1 MNAKRS
7 FLAELKRR
15 NVLRAAILY
24 IGAVW
29 ALAQGIAQL
38 APAFDAPGWITRWFV
53 IAAAIAFPFWLVF
66 AWIFEFTAHGLK
78 REDTLPSD
86 PVRVQST
93 ARRLDFAIISVL
105 AVAVVL
111 LLTNTF
117 VWHKGSGLE
126 SQSAD
131 AIQALAKVPAKSVAV
146 LPLRNESGDPKQDY
160 FSDGL
165 SETMISELVQI
176 NALKVIGKNSSFQ
189 FRNSRDSPAEIAAKL
204 GVANLLEGSVR
215 VSGRHLRVM
224 VELVRARD
232 ASDLWSQTYDRNLE
246 DVFAVQS
253 DIAHAVAAALQIKLA
268 GSPVG
273 SEEKPAS
280 GNVAAYRAML
290 QGRAIARHG
299 TAAAYHQGIVVL
311 EGALRDDPQYA
322 YVYGL
327 LSNYWI
333 NFGVTLSGTAQ
344 QQAFLKG
351 RENAAHEFDL
361 APDTASAHIDRAYV
375 LSVLDLDQTAAL
387 AEYRHG
393 YELAPNDGSAISFLA
408 LQLGTV
414 GEWQSSAS
422 FYRKAITTDP
432 LRPDWYA
439 ILADDLIMLNQLPDA
454 EQALRTALALQ
465 SDFPGLHQQL
475 TVIDILRGDAQAAQR
490 EAAQEAAADYREW
503 AVAMAAQIA
512 GTAQADPAL
521 QRYIARNSATQP
533 FTIGNLYAVRRQP
546 DPMFEW
552 LNKAWASHD
561 ATLAILM
568 FDPFMLRYRNDPRF
582 AALSREL
589 GLPTDAKATP

>member
-1 MNAKRS
+1 MNTKPS

-15 NVLRAAILY
+15 NVLRAGVLY

-38 APAFDAPGWITRWFV
+38 APVFGAPGWITRWFV
-53 IAAAIAFPFWLVF
+53 IAAAVAFPFWLVF
-66 AWIFEFTAHGLK
+66 AWIFEFTARGLK
-78 REDTLPSD
+78 REDALPAD
-86 PVRVQST
+86 PVRVQSA
-93 ARRLDFAIISVL
+93 ARRLDFAIIAVL
-105 AVAVVL
+105 TVAVVL

-117 VWHKGSGLE
+117 VWHKGSGFE
-126 SQSAD
+126 SQSAG
-131 AIQALAKVPAKSVAV
+131 AKSVAV
-146 LPLRNESGDPKQDY
+146 LPLTNESGDAKQDY

-165 SETMISELVQI
+165 SETLISELVQI

-189 FRNSRDSPAEIAAKL
+189 FRNSKDSPAEIGARL
-204 GVANLLEGSVR
+204 GAANLLEGSVR

-253 DIAHAVAAALQIKLA
+253 DIARAVAAALQVKLA
-268 GSPVG
+268 GKPMG

-280 GNVAAYRAML
+280 GNVAAYRSML

-299 TAAAYHQGIVVL
+299 TAAAYRRGIAVL
-311 EGALRDDPQYA
+311 GGALRDDPQYA

-333 NFGVTLSGTAQ
+333 NLGVDLSGAAQ
-344 QQAFLKG
+344 QQAFVKG

-361 APDTASAHIDRAYV
+361 APHTASAHIDRAYV

-387 AEYRHG
+387 AEYRRG

-414 GEWQSSAS
+414 GEWRSSAR

-439 ILADDLIMLNQLPDA
+439 ILADDLIMLKQLSGA
-454 EQALRTALALQ
+454 EQALHTALALQ
-465 SDFPGLHQQL
+465 ADFPGLHQQL

-490 EAAQEAAADYREW
+490 DAVQEASTDYREW
-503 AVAMAAQIA
+503 AVAMAAQICGA
-512 GTAQADPAL
+512 AKADAAL
-521 QRYIARNSATQP
+521 QKYVARNGATEP
-533 FTIGNLYAVRRQP
+533 FTVANLYAVRRQP
-546 DPMFEW
+546 DRMFEW
-552 LNKAWASHD
+552 LHKAWAAHD
-561 ATLAILM
+561 TTLAILM
-568 FDPFMLRYRNDPRF
+568 FDPFVLRYGNDPRF
-582 AALSREL
+582 AAFCMKL
-589 GLPTDAKATP
+589 GLPTTPGAKRAP

>member
-1 MNAKRS
+1 MNAKPS

-24 IGAVW
+24 VGAVW

-38 APAFDAPGWITRWFV
+38 APVFGAPGWITKWFI
-53 IAAAIAFPFWLVF
+53 IAAAIAFPFWLAF
-66 AWIFEFTAHGLK
+66 ARIFEFTAHGLK
-78 REDTLPSD
+78 REDALPSD
-86 PVRVQST
+86 PVRVQSA
-93 ARRLDFAIISVL
+93 ARRLDFAIIAVL
-105 AVAVVL
+105 AIAVVL

-126 SQSAD
+126 SPSA
-131 AIQALAKVPAKSVAV
+131 VPAKSVAV

-189 FRNSRDSPAEIAAKL
+189 FRDSKDSPAEIAAKL

-215 VSGRHLRVM
+215 VSGSHLRVM

-232 ASDLWSQTYDRNLE
+232 ATDLWSQTYDRRLE

-253 DIAHAVAAALQIKLA
+253 DIAHAVATALQVKLA
-268 GSPVG
+268 AKPVG

-299 TAAAYHQGIVVL
+299 TSAAYRHGIAVL
-311 EGALRDDPQYA
+311 EGALRDDPRYA

-333 NFGVTLSGTAQ
+333 NFGVTLSGAAQ

-351 RENAAHEFDL
+351 RENAAREFDL

-387 AEYRHG
+387 AEYRRG
-393 YELAPNDGSAISFLA
+393 YELAPNDGSAVSFLA

-414 GEWQSSAS
+414 GEWQSSAG

-439 ILADDLIMLNQLPDA
+439 ILADDLIMLKQLPAA
-454 EQALRTALALQ
+454 EQALHTAVALQ
-465 SDFPGLHQQL
+465 ADFPGLHQQL
-475 TVIDILRGDAQAAQR
+475 TVIDILRGNARAAQR
-490 EAAQEAAADYREW
+490 DAAQEASADYREW

-512 GTAQADPAL
+512 GAAQADMAL
-521 QRYIARNSATQP
+521 KGYIARNGTTQP
-533 FTIGNLYAVRRQP
+533 FTIADLYALRRQP
-546 DPMFEW
+546 DLMFEW

-561 ATLAILM
+561 TTLAILM
-568 FDPFMLRYRNDPRF
+568 FDPFILRYRNDPRF
-582 AALSREL
+582 AAFRKEL
-589 GLPTDAKATP
+589 GLPTTIGRKAAS

>member
-1 MNAKRS
+1 VNAKPS

-15 NVLRAAILY
+15 NVLRAGVLY

-38 APAFDAPGWITRWFV
+38 APVFGAPGWITRWFV
-53 IAAAIAFPFWLVF
+53 IAAAIAFPFWLAF
-66 AWIFEFTAHGLK
+66 AWIFEFTARGLK
-78 REDTLPSD
+78 REDALPADS
-86 PVRVQST
+86 VRVQSA
-93 ARRLDFAIISVL
+93 ARRLDFAIIAVL
-105 AVAVVL
+105 TVAVVL

-126 SQSAD
+126 SQSAN
-131 AIQALAKVPAKSVAV
+131 AKSVAV
-146 LPLRNESGDPKQDY
+146 LPLTNESGDSKQDY

-165 SETMISELVQI
+165 SETLISELVRI
-176 NALKVIGKNSSFQ
+176 DALKVIGKNSSFQ
-189 FRNSRDSPAEIAAKL
+189 FRNSKISPAEIGARL

-224 VELVRARD
+224 VELVRVKD

-253 DIAHAVAAALQIKLA
+253 DIARAVAAALQVKLA
-268 GSPVG
+268 GKPMG

-299 TAAAYHQGIVVL
+299 TAAAYHQGIGVL

-333 NFGVTLSGTAQ
+333 NMGVDLSGAEQ
-344 QQAFLKG
+344 QQAFVRG

-361 APDTASAHIDRAYV
+361 APHTASAHIDRAYV

-387 AEYRHG
+387 AEYRRG

-414 GEWQSSAS
+414 GEWRSSAG

-439 ILADDLIMLNQLPDA
+439 ILADDLIMLKQLSGA
-454 EQALRTALALQ
+454 GQALHTALALQ
-465 SDFPGLHQQL
+465 ADFPGLHQQL

-490 EAAQEAAADYREW
+490 DAAQEASTDYREW

-512 GTAQADPAL
+512 GAAQADAAL
-521 QRYIARNSATQP
+521 QKYVARNGTTQP
-533 FTIGNLYAVRRQP
+533 FTIANLYAIRRQP
-546 DPMFEW
+546 DRMFEW
-552 LNKAWASHD
+552 LNKAWAAHD
-561 ATLAILM
+561 TTLAILM
-568 FDPFMLRYRNDPRF
+568 FDPFVLRYRNDSRF
-582 AALSREL
+582 IAFCKEL
-589 GLPTDAKATP
+589 GLPTTLGAKQIL

>member
-1 MNAKRS
+1 VNGKRS
-7 FLAELKRR
+7 FLTELKRR
-15 NVLRAAILY
+15 NVLRAGVLY

-38 APAFDAPGWITRWFV
+38 APVFGAPGWIARWFV
-53 IAAAIAFPFWLVF
+53 IAAAVAFPFWLVF
-66 AWIFEFTAHGLK
+66 AWIFEFTARGLQ
-78 REDTLPSD
+78 REDALPSD
-86 PVRVQST
+86 PVRVQSA
-93 ARRLDFAIISVL
+93 ARRLDFAIIAVL

-131 AIQALAKVPAKSVAV
+131 AKSVAV
-146 LPLRNESGDPKQDY
+146 LPLTNESGDPKQDY

-165 SETMISELVQI
+165 SETLISELVQI

-189 FRNSRDSPAEIAAKL
+189 FRNSKSSPAEIGARL
-204 GVANLLEGSVR
+204 GAANLLEGSVR

-232 ASDLWSQTYDRNLE
+232 ASDIWSQTYDRNLE

-253 DIAHAVAAALQIKLA
+253 DIARAVAAALQVKL
-268 GSPVG
+268 GGKPTG

-299 TAAAYHQGIVVL
+299 TAAAYRQGIAVL
-311 EGALRDDPQYA
+311 EGALREDPRYA

-333 NFGVTLSGTAQ
+333 NLGVDLGGAAQ
-344 QQAFLKG
+344 QQAFVKG
-351 RENAAHEFDL
+351 RENAAHEFEL

-387 AEYRHG
+387 AEYRRG

-414 GEWQSSAS
+414 GEWQSSAG

-439 ILADDLIMLNQLPDA
+439 ILTDDLIMLAQLRDA
-454 EQALRTALALQ
+454 EHALHTALALQ
-465 SDFPGLHQQL
+465 ADFPGLHQQL

-490 EAAQEAAADYREW
+490 DAAQEASADYREW
-503 AVAMAAQIA
+503 AVAMAAQIT
-512 GTAQADPAL
+512 GDGQADAAL
-521 QRYIARNSATQP
+521 QRYIGRNGATEP
-533 FTIGNLYAVRRQP
+533 FTVANLYAIRRQP
-546 DPMFEW
+546 DRMLEW
-552 LNKAWASHD
+552 LDKAWAAHD
-561 ATLAILM
+561 TTLAILM
-568 FDPFMLRYRNDPRF
+568 FDPFVLRYRNDPRF
-582 AALSREL
+582 AAFSRKL
-589 GLPTDAKATP
+589 GLPATLGAKRMP